1 MFMKAQE
8 PLEPRLNSKKTV
20 ITSPQSAQ
28 SERSVNQSRFY
39 RLRHHRFPLEVFF
52 FFFNASYK
60 LGDSLKDADGTDRAE
75 QSRAELG
82 SARK

>member
-8 PLEPRLNSKKTV
+8 PLEPPLNSKKTV

-28 SERSVNQSRFY
+28 SERSVNQSCFY
-39 RLRHHRFPLEVFF
+39 RLRHHRFPLEVFY
-52 FFFNASYK
+52 ALYK
-60 LGDSLKDADGTDRAE
+60 LGDSLKDADGTDGAG
-75 QSRAELG
+75 LG